1 MRERVGKKARG
12 RGGGEVFD
20 GAIIRDGFVRSD
32 QREAIIQILDNS
44 VRNSFARISPG
55 HPQLSKRATFDRT
68 RTNT

>member
-44 VRNSFARISPG
+44 VRNSFARILAGP
-55 HPQLSKRATFDRT
+55 PTTFET
-68 RTNT
+68 SNF